1 MDRIEYGTFKDKKV
15 MKIITGDGASTAF
28 NTFTFGL
35 GKAQKMVE
43 NIEAIKAWVRANPY
57 VPKAKKLTNAEL
69 LAQNAELL
77 AQINAKTPVV
87 SPAKK

>member
-15 MKIITGDGASTAF
+15 MRIITGEGASTAF

-43 NIEAIKAWVRANPY
+43 NIETIKTWVKANPY
-57 VPKAKKLTNAEL
+57 TPKPKMPTKAEL
-69 LAQNAELL
+69 LAQNAKML
-77 AQINAKTPVV
+77 AQLTAKGI
-87 SPAKK
+87 KF